1 MPPLEV
7 ETVLDTMKEEL
18 HFKLISG
25 CFFLET
31 VNINCVSYF
40 KVMLYSCLHLL

>member
-7 ETVLDTMKEEL
+7 KTVLDTTKGEL

-25 CFFLET
+25 SFFLET
-31 VNINCVSYF
+31 VNKNYESYL
-40 KVMLYSCLHLL
+40 KDDSL